1 MAQKALCYYQEI
13 TEYDP
18 AGVKK
23 WMKEGS
29 VDVLKDALATLSAL
43 TSWDAQ
49 SIDSQLEII
58 AKNREIGMGKVGQPL
73 RIAVTGS
80 AMSPGIGDT
89 MMLVGR
95 DRTLK
100 RIEKAIEHFGA

>member
-1 MAQKALCYYQEI
+1 MLKGYKIVEDVKPGGTFLLNCQWDAKEI
-13 TEYDP
+13 D
-18 AGVKK
+18 KH
-23 WMKEGS
+23 
-29 VDVLKDALATLSAL
+29 LSAE
-43 TSWDAQ
+43 TKRYIANNNIRFYTVNA
-49 SIDSQLEII
+49 IDK
-58 AKNREIGMGKVGQPL
+58 AREIGMGKVGQPL

-95 DRTLK
+95 ERTLK